1 MRPTMSNATDLIE
14 MKKARL
20 AILTGTSPK
29 VVVDQNGE
37 RVEFQQANMGRLEKA
52 ISQLEATINST
63 KPIGPARV
71 FM

>member
-1 MRPTMSNATDLIE
+1 
-14 MKKARL
+14 
-20 AILTGTSPK
+20 
-29 VVVDQNGE
+29 
-37 RVEFQQANMGRLEKA
+37 MGRLEKA

>member
-1 MRPTMSNATDLIE
+1 MSNATDLIE